1 MSFLNEYCKVMTPL
15 VSALNILQPETNTH
29 MRWLLPVIFLLK
41 TKLQRRE
48 ASCQMC
54 LPLIRAIQNGLQKL
68 FGEMMEE
75 PQLLAAVI
83 LLPKFKTSQT
93 DKADV
98 ITAGLAYLNNH
109 LDTITLDETEHLRQ
123 HSSDEENFLLITDNQ
138 TVRRYRGAGWVSC
151 QSIGQNGFTSFVSVH
166 KEVAACERL
175 FSCAGLLFTAKRAR
189 IDSINLEDQ
198 LLLKLNGKFREK

>member
-1 MSFLNEYCKVMTPL
+1 MSMPCGIKTGWSTLANEVVENECKLQLIHPNQTRWNSIYLAVERITRIIQEKGEDAIRNVRRIKSENAEPAEMSFLNEYCKVMTPL

-83 LLPKFKTSQT
+83 LLPKFKTS
-93 DKADV
+93 
-98 ITAGLAYLNNH
+98 
-109 LDTITLDETEHLRQ
+109 
-123 HSSDEENFLLITDNQ
+123 
-138 TVRRYRGAGWVSC
+138 
-151 QSIGQNGFTSFVSVH
+151 
-166 KEVAACERL
+166 
-175 FSCAGLLFTAKRAR
+175 
-189 IDSINLEDQ
+189 
-198 LLLKLNGKFREK
+198 